1 MMDRRDI
8 TLSYPKHE
16 KMDLRMEIVSQFLKE
31 GRQEVKK
38 GDLLVTIETVTDE
51 MLAEKEAA
59 IAKNKED
66 TDAVL
71 ASFRKSTRSG
81 FLTWVSQRSTR

>member
-38 GDLLVTIETVTDE
+38 GE
-51 MLAEKEAA
+51 MEKE
-59 IAKNKED
+59 KEGGQRTKKGSEEGKRKGSLFD
-66 TDAVL
+66 TTSVECCEYFMYNIYSL
-71 ASFRKSTRSG
+71 
-81 FLTWVSQRSTR
+81 LC